1 MAGER
6 KHRLRDVERIRKFR
20 LLDDV
25 FMKEVLRGNLAGV
38 QDIIQTLLK
47 RSDLEVIEVQTQD
60 ELSNLVGHGVRL
72 DILARDSR
80 GRYYNIEIQRS
91 DSGAEPKRARF
102 NLSAVDWHKFPSGAT
117 YDELAETWIIFIT
130 ETDVLGGNL
139 PVYTIDRVIRET
151 GEWFRDEGHI
161 LYVNGAY
168 VGDDAI
174 GRLMADFRETDPKK
188 MHFSSLAE
196 RAQYFK
202 NTEGGVESMCR
213 VMEEVREEGRVE
225 GRAEGRVEGRAEG
238 RVEGRAEGRV
248 EGRAEGRVEARNQ
261 MIAILLM
268 SNLEEDILYDERFKG
283 LHITQEEI
291 NAAKERLE
299 E

>member
-1 MAGER
+1 MTDENKR
-6 KHRLRDVERIRKFR
+6 KHRLRDVERIKKFR
-20 LLDDV
+20 LMDDI

-38 QDIIQTLLK
+38 QDIVRTLLK
-47 RSDLEVIEVQTQD
+47 RNDIEVIEVQTQD

-72 DILARDSR
+72 DILARDSK
-80 GRYYNIEIQRS
+80 GKYYNIEIQRS
-91 DSGAEPKRARF
+91 DDGAEPKRARF
-102 NLSAVDWHKFPSGAT
+102 NLSAVDWHKFPSGAL
-117 YDELAETWIIFIT
+117 YEELAETWIIFIT
-130 ETDVLGGNL
+130 EKDVLEGNL
-139 PVYTIDRVIRET
+139 PLYTIERTIRET
-151 GEWFRDEGHI
+151 GAPFNDGGHI

-188 MHFSSLAE
+188 MHFSSLAD

-202 NTEGGVESMCR
+202 NTEGGVKSMCR
-213 VMEEVREEGRVE
+213 VMEEVREEGREE
-225 GRAEGRVEGRAEG
+225 GREETRS
-238 RVEGRAEGRV
+238 
-248 EGRAEGRVEARNQ
+248 Q

-268 SNLEEDILYDERFKG
+268 SNPEEDILHNDRFKG

-291 NAAKERLE
+291 DAAKERLE

>member
-1 MAGER
+1 MADKGR
-6 KHRLRDVERIRKFR
+6 RRLRDIERIKKFR
-20 LLDDV
+20 LMDDI

-38 QDIIQTLLK
+38 QDIVQTLLG
-47 RSDLEVIEVQTQD
+47 RNDIEVIEVQTQD
-60 ELSNLVGHGVRL
+60 ELSNIVGHGVRL
-72 DILARDSR
+72 DILAKDSQ
-80 GRYYNIEIQRS
+80 GKFYNIEIQRS

-102 NLSAVDWHKFPSGAT
+102 NLSAVDWHKFPAGAT

-130 ETDVLGGNL
+130 ETDVLGDNL

-151 GEWFRDEGHI
+151 GESFNDEGHI

-174 GRLMADFRETDPKK
+174 GKLMADFRETDPQK
-188 MHFSSLAE
+188 MHFSSLAN
-196 RAQYFK
+196 RARYFK

-213 VMEEVREEGRVE
+213 VMEEVREEGRII
-225 GRAEGRVEGRAEG
+225 GRE
-238 RVEGRAEGRV
+238 
-248 EGRAEGRVEARNQ
+248 EARSQ

-268 SNLEEDILYDERFKG
+268 SNSEEDILYNERFTG
-283 LHITQEEI
+283 LHVTQEEI